1 MMNVALLYLDALQG
15 GGYPRD
21 VRWLAGGL
29 ASAGVAVK
37 LIARPGPHRDG
48 LGTAITVDPPEFHS
62 VARAA
67 DILHLWGIFSPAQ
80 FRLSRWLRPR
90 ARYVITPAAHLMQP
104 HLRRRWWKKLPYI
117 AAMQPVLATSPHV
130 AHFFSETERAA
141 RASRYLRARASFDAS
156 LGLFPAFNRKEAAAA
171 ASDDYLLFFGRNDV
185 YQKGIDILLEAYA
198 RGMRGGLGL
207 PLLIAGQPAGGS
219 ERFIRRAIDR
229 LGLAGRVQMLGRV
242 SEERKWEL
250 LSGARCLV
258 FLSRWDGPP
267 RPIREAMATGTPVI
281 VSPGTNLGEIV
292 RAVGGGLCV
301 ETRLDE
307 IAAGL
312 LRSQDRPTARL
323 WKSRARAYRDVLDWN
338 RVVQQ
343 YVRGYELT
351 LETLS

>member
-1 MMNVALLYLDALQG
+1 
-15 GGYPRD
+15 
-21 VRWLAGGL
+21 
-29 ASAGVAVK
+29 
-37 LIARPGPHRDG
+37 
-48 LGTAITVDPPEFHS
+48 
-62 VARAA
+62 
-67 DILHLWGIFSPAQ
+67 
-80 FRLSRWLRPR
+80 
-90 ARYVITPAAHLMQP
+90 MQP
-104 HLRRRWWKKLPYI
+104 HLRRRWWKKFPYI

-141 RASRYLRARASFDAS
+141 RGSRYLRAVASFDAS
-156 LGLFPAFNRKEAAAA
+156 LGLFPVFTKKETPAA

-185 YQKGIDILLEAYA
+185 YQKGIDILLESYA
-198 RGMRGGLGL
+198 RGMAGGLGL
-207 PLLIAGQPAGGS
+207 PLLIAGQPAGDS
-219 ERFIRRAIDR
+219 ERFIAKAIDR
-229 LGLAGRVQMLGRV
+229 LGLAGRVQVLGGV

-281 VSPGTNLGEIV
+281 VSAGTNLGEVV

-312 LRSQDRPTARL
+312 LGSQDPPTARS
-323 WKSRARAYRDVLDWN
+323 WKIKARDYKDVLDWT

-351 LETLS
+351 LETLN